1 MRRSLVC
8 KRPSSLQ
15 NLIVLASRQPAPI
28 SRHWL
33 MLSLLCHA
41 LINLMRAPFIPALSK
56 GSSLRSSLSEIA
68 DCLSARSTARKQSA
82 IHPTSRKCGQL
93 LRQSTARN
101 CPHRIERL
109 EQAQSGF
116 DKHSAPSPNPPGRAS
131 KITEPPRPP
140 PHGIPPPRARVF
152 LASVPATKNAGSN
165 VFLYALGGQGSR
177 LQTPRSSAGKPFASC
192 LKFPRQR

>member
-1 MRRSLVC
+1 M
-8 KRPSSLQ
+8 
-15 NLIVLASRQPAPI
+15 LASRQPAPI
-28 SRHWL
+28 SRPWL

-56 GSSLRSSLSEIA
+56 GLSLRSSLSEIA
-68 DCLSARSTARKQSA
+68 DCLSARVQSHTARKQSA

-101 CPHRIERL
+101 CPHHIERL
-109 EQAQSGF
+109 GQAQSGF
-116 DKHSAPSPNPPGRAS
+116 DKHSAPSPSPPGRAS

-152 LASVPATKNAGSN
+152 LASRSSPLKTRAVMC
-165 VFLYALGGQGSR
+165 VYMLLGGR
-177 LQTPRSSAGKPFASC
+177 VPVCKHRAVARANPLHLA
-192 LKFPRQR
+192 